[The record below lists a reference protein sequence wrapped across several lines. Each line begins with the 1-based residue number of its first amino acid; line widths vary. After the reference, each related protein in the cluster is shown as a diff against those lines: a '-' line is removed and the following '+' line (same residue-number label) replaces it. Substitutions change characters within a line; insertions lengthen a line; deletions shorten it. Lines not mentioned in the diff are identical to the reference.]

1 MLGYY
6 ATTPNHPPPDGEDL
20 LEIGSPT
27 DPDPRPFKVTHPLA
41 DYRRDS
47 SLGVFPSMKSLTSL
61 RGVAFAGAL
70 TLTHAATALGATS
83 HAASTHAV
91 TTHAVTTQAVTTQA
105 KQSAAAQA
113 AGTKALAKA
122 SGENTPL
129 SLGHTVA
136 THAGSSGGGGTS
148 IVRTI
153 VGLFIVIAVIYG
165 IAWIM
170 KQAKKSKIRPSG
182 RGLTQVA
189 NLPLGSGRSV
199 AVVRAGREIL
209 VVGVA
214 ENGVTPIR
222 SYTEAE
228 AIELGLEVPT
238 EESEN
243 ANPVVEKPLDR
254 VLDGLRKMT
263 ARS

>member
-1 MLGYY
+1 
-6 ATTPNHPPPDGEDL
+6 
-20 LEIGSPT
+20 
-27 DPDPRPFKVTHPLA
+27 
-41 DYRRDS
+41 
-47 SLGVFPSMKSLTSL
+47 MKSLTFT
-61 RGVAFAGAL
+61 RGVALAGAL
-70 TLTHAATALGATS
+70 TLTHAATALGAAT

-91 TTHAVTTQAVTTQA
+91 T
-105 KQSAAAQA
+105 AAQA
-113 AGTKALAKA
+113 KPVESTAALAKA

-129 SLGHTVA
+129 SLTHTAA
-136 THAGSSGGGGTS
+136 THAASSGGGAS

-170 KQAKKSKIRPSG
+170 KQAKKSKVRPTG
-182 RGLTQVA
+182 HGLSQVA
-189 NLPLGSGRSV
+189 NLPLGGGRSV

-222 SYTEAE
+222 SYSEAE
-228 AIELGLEVPT
+228 AIALGIEVPP
-238 EESEN
+238 EESRN
-243 ANPVVEKPLDR
+243 TDPVVEKPFGRTLDN
-254 VLDGLRKMT
+254 LRRIT

>member
-1 MLGYY
+1 
-6 ATTPNHPPPDGEDL
+6 
-20 LEIGSPT
+20 
-27 DPDPRPFKVTHPLA
+27 
-41 DYRRDS
+41 
-47 SLGVFPSMKSLTSL
+47 MKSLTFT
-61 RGVAFAGAL
+61 RGVALAGAL
-70 TLTHAATALGATS
+70 TITHAATALGATK
-83 HAASTHAV
+83 HAA
-91 TTHAVTTQAVTTQA
+91 TTHAHATE
-105 KQSAAAQA
+105 SAALQAQ
-113 AGTKALAKA
+113 GTKALAKA

-129 SLGHTVA
+129 TVGHSVA
-136 THAGSSGGGGTS
+136 SHAAASSGGGAS

-170 KQAKKSKIRPSG
+170 KQAKKSKTRPSG
-182 RGLTQVA
+182 HGLSQVA

-228 AIELGLEVPT
+228 AIALGIDVPS

-254 VLDGLRKMT
+254 MLEGLRRMT

>member
-1 MLGYY
+1 
-6 ATTPNHPPPDGEDL
+6 
-20 LEIGSPT
+20 
-27 DPDPRPFKVTHPLA
+27 
-41 DYRRDS
+41 
-47 SLGVFPSMKSLTSL
+47 MKSLTFI
-61 RGVAFAGAL
+61 RGVALAGAL
-70 TLTHAATALGATS
+70 TLTHAATALGATA
-83 HAASTHAV
+83 HAA
-91 TTHAVTTQAVTTQA
+91 TTAA
-105 KQSAAAQA
+105 KAKPVESSAQ
-113 AGTKALAKA
+113 LARA

-129 SLGHTVA
+129 NLTHTAA
-136 THAGSSGGGGTS
+136 THAASSGGGAS

-170 KQAKKSKIRPSG
+170 KQAKKSKIRPTG
-182 RGLTQVA
+182 HGLSQVA

-222 SYTEAE
+222 SYSEAE
-228 AIELGLEVPT
+228 AIALGIEVPP
-238 EESEN
+238 EESRN
-243 ANPVVEKPLDR
+243 TDPVVEKPLGR
-254 VLDGLRKMT
+254 MLDNLRRIT

>member
-1 MLGYY
+1 
-6 ATTPNHPPPDGEDL
+6 
-20 LEIGSPT
+20 
-27 DPDPRPFKVTHPLA
+27 
-41 DYRRDS
+41 
-47 SLGVFPSMKSLTSL
+47 MKSLTFI
-61 RGVAFAGAL
+61 RGVALAGAL
-70 TLTHAATALGATS
+70 TLTHAATALGAVSPAT
-83 HAASTHAV
+83 STHA
-91 TTHAVTTQAVTTQA
+91 ATQTATKPV
-105 KQSAAAQA
+105 QSAQ
-113 AGTKALAKA
+113 ALAQA

-129 SLGHTVA
+129 NLGHTVA
-136 THAGSSGGGGTS
+136 THTASSSSGGGS

-170 KQAKKSKIRPSG
+170 KQAKKSKVRPTG

-222 SYTEAE
+222 SYSEAE
-228 AIELGLEVPT
+228 AIALGIEVPP
-238 EESEN
+238 EESQN
-243 ANPVVEKPLDR
+243 ANPVDEKPLGR
-254 VLDGLRKMT
+254 VLDGLRRIT
-263 ARS
+263 ARA

>member
-1 MLGYY
+1 
-6 ATTPNHPPPDGEDL
+6 
-20 LEIGSPT
+20 
-27 DPDPRPFKVTHPLA
+27 
-41 DYRRDS
+41 
-47 SLGVFPSMKSLTSL
+47 MKSLTFT
-61 RGVAFAGAL
+61 RGVALVGAL

-83 HAASTHAV
+83 HAASTHA
-91 TTHAVTTQAVTTQA
+91 AA
-105 KQSAAAQA
+105 QSATTPVQSAQA
-113 AGTKALAKA
+113 LAQA

-129 SLGHTVA
+129 NLGHTAA
-136 THAGSSGGGGTS
+136 THAAASSSGGAS

-170 KQAKKSKIRPSG
+170 KQAKKSKVRPTG
-182 RGLTQVA
+182 HGLSQVA

-222 SYTEAE
+222 SYSEAE
-228 AIELGLEVPT
+228 AIALGIEVPS
-238 EESEN
+238 EESRN
-243 ANPVVEKPLDR
+243 TDPVVEKPLGR
-254 VLDGLRKMT
+254 VLDNLRRIT

>member
-1 MLGYY
+1 
-6 ATTPNHPPPDGEDL
+6 
-20 LEIGSPT
+20 
-27 DPDPRPFKVTHPLA
+27 
-41 DYRRDS
+41 
-47 SLGVFPSMKSLTSL
+47 MKSHTFT
-61 RGVAFAGAL
+61 RGVALAGAL
-70 TLTHAATALGATS
+70 MLTHAATALGASS
-83 HAASTHAV
+83 HVTSTHARATA
-91 TTHAVTTQAVTTQA
+91 TTKAAPV
-105 KQSAAAQA
+105 QSAAQ
-113 AGTKALAKA
+113 LARS

-129 SLGHTVA
+129 NLTHTA
-136 THAGSSGGGGTS
+136 TTHAASSGGGAS

-170 KQAKKSKIRPSG
+170 KQAKKSKIRPTG
-182 RGLTQVA
+182 RGLSQVA

-222 SYTEAE
+222 SYSEAE
-228 AIELGLEVPT
+228 AIALGIEVPP
-238 EESEN
+238 EESRDTD
-243 ANPVVEKPLDR
+243 PVVEKPFGR
-254 VLDGLRKMT
+254 VLENLRRMT

>member
-1 MLGYY
+1 
-6 ATTPNHPPPDGEDL
+6 
-20 LEIGSPT
+20 
-27 DPDPRPFKVTHPLA
+27 
-41 DYRRDS
+41 
-47 SLGVFPSMKSLTSL
+47 MKSLTFT
-61 RGVAFAGAL
+61 RGVALAGAL
-70 TLTHAATALGATS
+70 TLTHAATALGATA
-83 HAASTHAV
+83 HGATTAAKSKPV
-91 TTHAVTTQAVTTQA
+91 E
-105 KQSAAAQA
+105 SASQLAQ
-113 AGTKALAKA
+113 A

-129 SLGHTVA
+129 NLTHSAA
-136 THAGSSGGGGTS
+136 THAASSSGGAS

-170 KQAKKSKIRPSG
+170 KQAKKSKVRPTG
-182 RGLTQVA
+182 HGLSQVA

-222 SYTEAE
+222 SYSEAE
-228 AIELGLEVPT
+228 AIALGIEVPP
-238 EESEN
+238 EESRN
-243 ANPVVEKPLDR
+243 TDPVVEKPLGR
-254 VLDGLRKMT
+254 VLDNLRRIT

>member
-1 MLGYY
+1 
-6 ATTPNHPPPDGEDL
+6 
-20 LEIGSPT
+20 
-27 DPDPRPFKVTHPLA
+27 
-41 DYRRDS
+41 
-47 SLGVFPSMKSLTSL
+47 MKSLTFI

-70 TLTHAATALGATS
+70 TLTHAAIALGATA
-83 HAASTHAV
+83 HAATTTAAKTTPVEST
-91 TTHAVTTQAVTTQA
+91 
-105 KQSAAAQA
+105 AQ
-113 AGTKALAKA
+113 LAQA

-129 SLGHTVA
+129 KLTHTAA
-136 THAGSSGGGGTS
+136 THAASSGGGAS

-170 KQAKKSKIRPSG
+170 KQAKKSKVRPTG
-182 RGLTQVA
+182 HGLSQVA

-222 SYTEAE
+222 SYSEAE
-228 AIELGLEVPT
+228 AIALGIEVPP
-238 EESEN
+238 EESRN
-243 ANPVVEKPLDR
+243 TDPVVEKPLGR
-254 VLDGLRKMT
+254 VLDNLRRMT

>member
-1 MLGYY
+1 
-6 ATTPNHPPPDGEDL
+6 
-20 LEIGSPT
+20 
-27 DPDPRPFKVTHPLA
+27 
-41 DYRRDS
+41 
-47 SLGVFPSMKSLTSL
+47 MKSLTII
-61 RGVAFAGAL
+61 RGVALAGAL
-70 TLTHAATALGATS
+70 TLTHAATAFAAETHTTS
-83 HAASTHAV
+83 TTKAAPI
-91 TTHAVTTQAVTTQA
+91 
-105 KQSAAAQA
+105 QSAAQLAQ
-113 AGTKALAKA
+113 A

-129 SLGHTVA
+129 NVSHTA
-136 THAGSSGGGGTS
+136 ASHAASSGGGAS

-170 KQAKKSKIRPSG
+170 KQAKKSKVRPTG
-182 RGLTQVA
+182 HGLSQVA

-222 SYTEAE
+222 SYSEAE
-228 AIELGLEVPT
+228 AIALGIEVPS
-238 EESEN
+238 EESRN
-243 ANPVVEKPLDR
+243 TDPVVEKPLGR
-254 VLDGLRKMT
+254 VLDNLRRIT

>member
-1 MLGYY
+1 
-6 ATTPNHPPPDGEDL
+6 
-20 LEIGSPT
+20 
-27 DPDPRPFKVTHPLA
+27 
-41 DYRRDS
+41 
-47 SLGVFPSMKSLTSL
+47 MKSLTFT
-61 RGVAFAGAL
+61 RGVALAGAL
-70 TLTHAATALGATS
+70 TLTHAATALGAAS
-83 HAASTHAV
+83 HAA
-91 TTHAVTTQAVTTQA
+91 TTATTQVQS
-105 KQSAAAQA
+105 KQ
-113 AGTKALAKA
+113 ALAQA

-129 SLGHTVA
+129 NLTHSTA
-136 THAGSSGGGGTS
+136 THAATSAGGGAS

-170 KQAKKSKIRPSG
+170 KQAKKSKIRPTG
-182 RGLTQVA
+182 TGLSQVA

-228 AIELGLEVPT
+228 AIALGLDLPT

-243 ANPVVEKPLDR
+243 ANPVVEKPLGR
-254 VLDGLRKMT
+254 MMDGLRKMT

>member
-1 MLGYY
+1 
-6 ATTPNHPPPDGEDL
+6 
-20 LEIGSPT
+20 
-27 DPDPRPFKVTHPLA
+27 
-41 DYRRDS
+41 
-47 SLGVFPSMKSLTSL
+47 MKSLTFT
-61 RGVAFAGAL
+61 RGVALAGAL
-70 TLTHAATALGATS
+70 TLTHAATALGATAAATATKAAAAK
-83 HAASTHAV
+83 AASA
-91 TTHAVTTQAVTTQA
+91 
-105 KQSAAAQA
+105 QSAAA
-113 AGTKALAKA
+113 LAQA

-129 SLGHTVA
+129 SLGHSVT
-136 THAGSSGGGGTS
+136 THAASSGSSGGS

-170 KQAKKSKIRPSG
+170 KQAKKSKVRPTG
-182 RGLTQVA
+182 HGLSQVA

-222 SYTEAE
+222 SYSEAE
-228 AIELGLEVPT
+228 ALALGIEVPDEDARRGDT
-238 EESEN
+238 
-243 ANPVVEKPLDR
+243 VVEKPLGR
-254 VLDGLRKMT
+254 VIDTLRRMT

>member
-1 MLGYY
+1 
-6 ATTPNHPPPDGEDL
+6 
-20 LEIGSPT
+20 
-27 DPDPRPFKVTHPLA
+27 
-41 DYRRDS
+41 
-47 SLGVFPSMKSLTSL
+47 MKSLTFI

-70 TLTHAATALGATS
+70 TLTHAATALGATA
-83 HAASTHAV
+83 HAATTAAKTKPVEST
-91 TTHAVTTQAVTTQA
+91 
-105 KQSAAAQA
+105 AQ
-113 AGTKALAKA
+113 LAQA

-129 SLGHTVA
+129 NLTHTAA
-136 THAGSSGGGGTS
+136 THAASSSGGAG

-153 VGLFIVIAVIYG
+153 VGLAIVIAVIYG

-170 KQAKKSKIRPSG
+170 KQAKKSKVRPTG
-182 RGLTQVA
+182 HGLSQVA

-222 SYTEAE
+222 SYSEAE
-228 AIELGLEVPT
+228 AIALGIEVPP
-238 EESEN
+238 EESRN
-243 ANPVVEKPLDR
+243 TDPVVEKPLGR
-254 VLDGLRKMT
+254 VLDNLRRMT

>member
-1 MLGYY
+1 
-6 ATTPNHPPPDGEDL
+6 
-20 LEIGSPT
+20 
-27 DPDPRPFKVTHPLA
+27 
-41 DYRRDS
+41 
-47 SLGVFPSMKSLTSL
+47 MKSLTFT
-61 RGVAFAGAL
+61 RGVGLAGAL
-70 TLTHAATALGATS
+70 TLTHAATALAATK
-83 HAASTHAV
+83 HAA
-91 TTHAVTTQAVTTQA
+91 TTHAHVSE
-105 KQSAAAQA
+105 SASLQKE
-113 AGTKALAKA
+113 GTKALAKA
-122 SGENTPL
+122 SGENAPV
-129 SLGHTVA
+129 SIGHTVA
-136 THAGSSGGGGTS
+136 THAASSSGGGAS

-170 KQAKKSKIRPSG
+170 KQAKKGKSRPTG
-182 RGLTQVA
+182 HGLTQVA

-228 AIELGLEVPT
+228 AIALGLDVPS
-238 EESEN
+238 EESQN
-243 ANPVVEKPLDR
+243 ANPVVEKPLGR
-254 VLDGLRKMT
+254 VVDGLRRMT

>member
-1 MLGYY
+1 
-6 ATTPNHPPPDGEDL
+6 
-20 LEIGSPT
+20 
-27 DPDPRPFKVTHPLA
+27 
-41 DYRRDS
+41 
-47 SLGVFPSMKSLTSL
+47 MKSLTFI

-70 TLTHAATALGATS
+70 TLTHAATALGATA
-83 HAASTHAV
+83 HAA
-91 TTHAVTTQAVTTQA
+91 TTTAAKTTPVES
-105 KQSAAAQA
+105 SARLAQ
-113 AGTKALAKA
+113 A

-129 SLGHTVA
+129 NLTHTA
-136 THAGSSGGGGTS
+136 ASHAASSSGGAS

-153 VGLFIVIAVIYG
+153 VGLAIVIAVIYG

-170 KQAKKSKIRPSG
+170 KQAKKSKVRPTG
-182 RGLTQVA
+182 HGLSQVA

-222 SYTEAE
+222 SYSEAE
-228 AIELGLEVPT
+228 AIALGIEVPP
-238 EESEN
+238 EESRN
-243 ANPVVEKPLDR
+243 TDPVVEKPLGR
-254 VLDGLRKMT
+254 VLDNLRRMT